1 MANSFK
7 LNLGVQNIYEGTNAR
22 RSVKH
27 KLPEIS
33 TALSG
38 KKSAVLSLTGTGA
51 SHTLYVTGGVL
62 ASSEGDPLNPIT
74 GAASALTG
82 NIILGFAIYV
92 TRAVAATAPTG
103 WVELTNTGMCG
114 TAGTYI
120 LHEGAIVMH
129 HDPSSDATSNTTGLA
144 FDLSTGTGYRV
155 DVIAWF
161 N

>member
-7 LNLGVQNIYEGTNAR
+7 LNVGVQNIYEGTNAR

-33 TALSG
+33 TSLSG

-51 SHTLYVTGGVL
+51 SNTLYVTGGVL
-62 ASSEGDPLNPIT
+62 ASSAGDPLNPIT
-74 GAASALTG
+74 GAASSLTA
-82 NIILGFAIYV
+82 NIILGFAVYV

-103 WVELTNTGMCG
+103 WVEVTNSGMCG
-114 TAGTYI
+114 ATGTFI
-120 LHEGAIVMH
+120 LHENALIMH
-129 HDPSSDATSNTTGLA
+129 HDPSSGATSNTTGLT

-155 DVIAWF
+155 DVIAYF